1 MLDKNITVVVSGLP
15 RSGTSVMMQILEAA
29 GIEILTDRIRL
40 SDDDNLKGYYEVE
53 AVKKLYKDQSC
64 LKNAQGKAVKVISEL
79 LKYLPTDQK
88 YKIIF
93 MNRNLNEVLASQK
106 QMLIRKGKPTGG
118 ISDERLSELYLKHL
132 SQLKNWLE
140 KKSWIETLYV
150 SHNELVNN
158 PGKVISEI
166 NQFLGRT
173 FDEKQMI
180 SVIDKKLYRQRY

>member
-53 AVKKLYKDQSC
+53 AVKKLYEDQSC
-64 LKNAQGKAVKVISEL
+64 LKNAPGKAVKVISEL

>member
-1 MLDKNITVVVSGLP
+1 MDKSITVVVSGLP

-29 GIEILTDRIRL
+29 GIEILTDRIRV

-53 AVKKLYKDQSC
+53 AVKKLYEDQSC
-64 LKNAQGKAVKVISEL
+64 LKDAPGKAVKVIAEL

-118 ISDERLSELYLKHL
+118 ISDERLAELYRKHL
-132 SQLKNWLE
+132 SQVKTWLE
-140 KKSWIETLYV
+140 KQQGISSLYV
-150 SHNELVNN
+150 NHNELMIN
-158 PGKVISEI
+158 PTKVIAEI
-166 NQFLGRT
+166 NQFLGGT
-173 FDEKQMI
+173 FDEERML

>member
-1 MLDKNITVVVSGLP
+1 MDKNITVVVSGLP

-64 LKNAQGKAVKVISEL
+64 LKNAPGKAVKVISEL